1 MAASDRKINLAGT
14 ALDGSRHFCAFFHDQ
29 NEALRTFLPFIREG
43 LTAREK
49 ALHFV
54 NAETRDRYRDRLR
67 EAGID
72 VAPAEQSG
80 QLDVVAWP
88 DDHMLEG
95 GEFDPARALGLMDRL
110 LGAARK
116 QGYPRTRVI
125 GYMNW
130 ALQNQIR
137 AGALMAYEAELNTIL
152 APYDDAVMC
161 AYDLSFTSGAVVLDV
176 MRTHPAVLIG
186 GVFQQNPFYIPPEQ
200 MLQEL
205 RERDELGRDE

>member
-1 MAASDRKINLAGT
+1 MATSDRKINLAGT
-14 ALDGSRHFCAFFHDQ
+14 VLNGSRHFCAFFHDQ
-29 NEALRTFLPFIREG
+29 SEELRTLLPFIREG

-54 NAETRDRYRDRLR
+54 NAENRDRYRDRLR
-67 EAGID
+67 AAGID
-72 VAPAEQSG
+72 VASVEESG

-88 DDHMLEG
+88 DNHMLNA
-95 GEFDPARALGLMDRL
+95 GEFDPERALEIMDRL
-110 LGAARK
+110 LGTARK
-116 QGYPRTRVI
+116 QGYPRTRGI

-152 APYDDAVMC
+152 APYDDAIMC
-161 AYDLSFTSGAVVLDV
+161 SYDLSFTSGAVVLDV

-186 GVFQQNPFYIPPEQ
+186 GVFQQNPFYTPPEQ

-205 RERDELGRDE
+205 RERGELVRDE